1 MLTKEEN
8 SLLTETG
15 PMTPM
20 GNLFRHYWMPA
31 LLSEE
36 LPEMD
41 GDPVKITILGEFLLA
56 FRDSNGRVG
65 IVDRRCP
72 HRGADLFFGRN
83 ENCGLRCVY
92 HG

>member
-15 PMTPM
+15 SMTPM

-41 GDPVKITILGEFLLA
+41 
-56 FRDSNGRVG
+56 
-65 IVDRRCP
+65 
-72 HRGADLFFGRN
+72 
-83 ENCGLRCVY
+83 
-92 HG
+92 